1 MYICREGLLTAA
13 FAYGLTAVLLYFDFR
28 CCLLPNYQRTRRE
41 LYFYYVRTFTEKWSQ
56 SKNVVFTICQPEIFL
71 GAQTFLG
78 HFYYQVSPFLKNYC
92 NFTKISKSYKGKSFF
107 AIFTMLTIVSDIF
120 EHVQY
125 HLCMHV
131 PLIP

>member
-1 MYICREGLLTAA
+1 MWKNTTIIKNRLLLS
-13 FAYGLTAVLLYFDFR
+13 FDLKFDFDDVTT
-28 CCLLPNYQRTRRE
+28 LPWRDICYIITITVLN
-41 LYFYYVRTFTEKWSQ
+41 FYLFTLWVWTFTEKWSQ
-56 SKNVVFTICQPEIFL
+56 SKNVAFTIYQP
-71 GAQTFLG
+71 FLG

-107 AIFTMLTIVSDIF
+107 AIFTMLAIVSDIF